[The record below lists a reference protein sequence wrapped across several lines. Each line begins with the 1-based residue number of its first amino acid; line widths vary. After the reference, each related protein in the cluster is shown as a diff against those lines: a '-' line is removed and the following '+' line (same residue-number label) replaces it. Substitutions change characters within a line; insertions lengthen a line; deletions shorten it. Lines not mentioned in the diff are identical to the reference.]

1 MKELD
6 NVFDGLSHPVR
17 RKIIELIGGKG
28 PQTYS
33 QLLEETGLQTGTLN
47 YHLGKL
53 KELLVKDEDGRYSLS
68 HLGALAY
75 RTMEYASQNLYRDQT
90 IIHRPSITLSIG
102 SLTTEFYKLILKPS
116 EAYNP
121 LKQSKIVPL
130 LIYASIL
137 FLSMNMGNKELIVS
151 AASIPASYALIDV
164 LSRMLYKA
172 HGSSQTLLLFTLK
185 SFYPQGF
192 YAALKLLLSYYLAR
206 MDYRLY
212 LLASELIVKIVQP
225 IIALWIFVLLIIA
238 VSNGK
243 RIDRSKAFVV
253 VIFTFL
259 IIRTVFDQLGIDR
272 SIIAITF

>member
-6 NVFDGLSHPVR
+6 SVFDGLSHPVR
-17 RKIIELIGGKG
+17 RKIIELIGDEG
-28 PQTYS
+28 PRTYS
-33 QLLEETGLQTGTLN
+33 QLLEETGLQSGTLN

-68 HLGALAY
+68 HLGVLAY

-90 IIHRPSITLSIG
+90 IIHRPSITFSVGRLA
-102 SLTTEFYKLILKPS
+102 TEVYKLILKPS

-121 LKQSKIVPL
+121 LKQSKIVPVA
-130 LIYASIL
+130 IYASIL
-137 FLSMNMGNKELIVS
+137 LLSMNMGDEELLVS
-151 AASIPASYALIDV
+151 AVSIPASYVLIDV

-172 HGSSQTLLLFTLK
+172 HGGSRTLLLFTLK

-192 YAALKLLLSYYLAR
+192 YTALKLLLGYYLVGV
-206 MDYRLY
+206 DYRLY
-212 LLASELIVKIVQP
+212 LLASELIIKIVQP
-225 IIALWIFVLLIIA
+225 LIALWIFVLLLLA

-243 RIDRSKAFVV
+243 RIDRSKAFVIV
-253 VIFTFL
+253 VFTFL

-272 SIIAITF
+272 SIIALTF

>member
-1 MKELD
+1 MEELD
-6 NVFDGLSHPVR
+6 SVFDGLSHPIR
-17 RKIIELIGGKG
+17 RKIIGLIGGKG

-33 QLLEETGLQTGTLN
+33 QLLEKTQLQSGTLN

-53 KELLVKDEDGRYSLS
+53 KDLLVKDEDGRYSLS
-68 HLGALAY
+68 HLGVLAY

-90 IIHRPSITLSIG
+90 IVLKPNVWSNFKGIA
-102 SLTTEFYKLILKPS
+102 TEAYRLILKPS

-130 LIYASIL
+130 LVYTSIL
-137 FLSMNMGNKELIVS
+137 ILSLNMGEEELIIS
-151 AASIPASYALIDV
+151 GASIPASYILLDL

-185 SFYPQGF
+185 SFYPQAF
-192 YAALKLLLSYYLAR
+192 YAALRLLLSRYLSR
-206 MDYRLY
+206 IDYRLY
-212 LLASELIVKIVQP
+212 LLTSELLVKMVQP
-225 IIALWIFVLLIIA
+225 IIALWIFILLLLAVL
-238 VSNGK
+238 NGK

-259 IIRTVFDQLGIDR
+259 IIRTVFDQLGIER